1 MDLAVDNLVR
11 NPPSWIVAV
20 VIAILTAHAIDKLV
34 EFVARRRSHNGLV
47 PILELFVVLVLSFL
61 ALHSYYEGMFKT
73 EDHDLWYD
81 RPFGLIVAL
90 VVYALGSM
98 ALYLVS
104 RTQFQTSS
112 PKRRGRRPKIDN

>member
-1 MDLAVDNLVR
+1 MIENLVR

-34 EFVARRRSHNGLV
+34 AFIARRRSHNGLI

-61 ALHSYYEGMFKT
+61 ALHSYYEGMFKIV
-73 EDHDLWYD
+73 DQGPWYD

-90 VVYALGSM
+90 VMYALGSM
-98 ALYLVS
+98 TLYLVS
-104 RTQFQTSS
+104 RRSE
-112 PKRRGRRPKIDN
+112 PANPGRRARRPKMIS